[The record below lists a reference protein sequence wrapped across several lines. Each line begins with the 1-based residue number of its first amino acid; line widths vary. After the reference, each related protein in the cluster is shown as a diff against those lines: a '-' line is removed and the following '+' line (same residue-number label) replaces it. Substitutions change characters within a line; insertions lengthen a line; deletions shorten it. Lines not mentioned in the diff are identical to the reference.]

1 MTNLFDNAEQQTMI
15 VVSAAALE
23 EAFRSVI
30 DDVLAKKDAVKN
42 DGLLT
47 RKVVSERLRV
57 DNSTLWRWDNSG
69 YLKAVHIGRSVYY
82 KESDVLA
89 IEEGKL

>member
-1 MTNLFDNAEQQTMI
+1 MGNLFETEGQQTLLVI
-15 VVSAAALE
+15 SAAALE
-23 EAFRSVI
+23 EAFRSVM

-42 DGLLT
+42 EGLLT
-47 RKVVSERLRV
+47 RKVVSERLHV